1 MWKSLT
7 LQEISLIDSWINT
20 VSISHSNS
28 IGTSQSYKLSLRR
41 FCDFIE
47 KTPDEIGKDY
57 DNSNDRDFK
66 RTYAKYVKSWIAFQM
81 RNGMSPN
88 SINTRVGAVKSFFKY
103 NDFPLGF
110 VPAIKLRVLYH
121 NRDISHKE
129 IKLILNSSRPRER
142 AFYSI
147 MAQSGLRPNT
157 ICNLKYEN
165 IKDDFESGTI
175 PCRIDIPQ
183 EIAKG
188 KYHSYF
194 TFIGKEA
201 VNFLKSY
208 LVVRPQIKDDDFIFL
223 KDGTKQQT
231 SPKSISVLFGRTV
244 KKLNEKKKMN
254 LKQKK
259 ETKPHDIRL
268 YNLRKFFRK
277 YANQAG
283 FEFVQFWMGHTVN
296 AGQDDH
302 YRPTDVEFHRKL
314 YEEKAMPHLRLET
327 STPTET
333 DKAIISLEQENRE
346 LKEKLG
352 NLESLM
358 EKMYEKVFPH
368 ELQEDRIDQWIV
380 DHPEYI
386 PQCEYTNDEINE
398 MRRKQKEYDAKHP
411 EERKRREEAES
422 ARIEEYAQYLEEHSK
437 NLEEQIKLA
446 KEENI
451 RSNERRK
458 ILTEIQNLVEKTK
471 RHKNKKK

>member
-1 MWKSLT
+1 MEKF
-7 LQEISLIDSWINT
+7 SLIDSWIDN

-28 IGTSQSYKLSLRR
+28 IGTSQSYKLSLSR
-41 FCDFIE
+41 FCKFIE
-47 KTPDEIGKDY
+47 KTSEQIGNDY
-57 DNSNDRDFK
+57 ENSNDRDFK
-66 RTYAKYVKSWIAFQM
+66 RKYAKYVKSWIAFQM

-121 NRDISHKE
+121 NRDITHKE

-142 AFYSI
+142 AFYAI
-147 MAQSGLRPNT
+147 MAQSGLRPKT

-165 IKDDFESGTI
+165 IKEDFESGKI

-188 KYHSYF
+188 KYHSHF

-208 LVVRPQIKDDDFIFL
+208 LVVRPHIKDDDFIFL
-223 KDGTKQQT
+223 KDGTKQKT

-244 KKLNEKKKMN
+244 KKLYEKEKMN

-277 YANQAG
+277 FANQAG

-333 DKAIISLEQENRE
+333 DKAIVALEQENQE
-346 LKEKLG
+346 LQTRL
-352 NLESLM
+352 
-358 EKMYEKVFPH
+358 EKMEGV
-368 ELQEDRIDQWIV
+368 LQKMYKKIFHDMIEDRKAEEMIKNSYFEQHEDEYERWMREQEEYL
-380 DHPEYI
+380 DSHPEARKKK
-386 PQCEYTNDEINE
+386 E
-398 MRRKQKEYDAKHP
+398 M
-411 EERKRREEAES
+411 EEKRLLEKSER
-422 ARIEEYAQYLEEHSK
+422 YWEEHSEE
-437 NLEEQIKLA
+437 LEQFEKQAEENSIRRDERYKLIKALQDEGFEQILK
-446 KEENI
+446 
-451 RSNERRK
+451 K
-458 ILTEIQNLVEKTK
+458 IKS
-471 RHKNKKK
+471 KKK